1 MYDGSYGPS
10 KSVSQKLQDTQ
21 VLKGKH
27 EFFRVETTLLL
38 YKWLCLMLRLKKVVN
53 VFCFIFPNI
62 ASAGEFKDGHLLN
75 VKSQTF
81 ILGVA
86 G

>member
-1 MYDGSYGPS
+1 M
-10 KSVSQKLQDTQ
+10 
-21 VLKGKH
+21 LKGKH
-27 EFFRVETTLLL
+27 EFFQVETTLLL
-38 YKWLCLMLRLKKVVN
+38 YKWLCLMLRSKKVVN

-62 ASAGEFKDGHLLN
+62 ALAGEFKDVHLLD
-75 VKSQTF
+75 VKSQIF